1 MEGKFN
7 QFFFIWTKNQKIWI
21 IYAWLFFFVW
31 VVFCCLK
38 FVFSHFKMWQ
48 LQKMFVI
55 KLKFKQL
62 FLLGKMYQQF
72 HNFKIPN
79 INIATYFQ
87 KTL

>member
-1 MEGKFN
+1 M
-7 QFFFIWTKNQKIWI
+7 FI
-21 IYAWLFFFVW
+21 
-31 VVFCCLK
+31 
-38 FVFSHFKMWQ
+38 
-48 LQKMFVI
+48 I